1 MELKELIEK
10 YTLQDSKFMDLYG
23 IKIHYTDR
31 GNGDVILLLHG
42 VLSSLH
48 TFNNWA
54 NKLSESHRVIRVDLP
69 GFGLTG
75 PWTDNEYSI
84 NRYTEFIKKFM
95 DKLGINKFHIAGN
108 SLGGWIAWEFAVAM
122 EHRIDKMILINSAG
136 YLNQGKYPW
145 PFIIA
150 KTPVLNQI
158 FNFQLV
164 PKFVARKILKEV
176 IYDSRIISD
185 ELVNRYYDLA
195 KRKGNLKAFKTIANL
210 PFKQNTDALQNIST
224 PTLLLWGDNDAWISS
239 KDAESFKNDLQ
250 NAKVIIYKE
259 VGHIPMEEIPERSCK
274 DALDFLLQ

>member
-10 YTLQDSKFMDLYG
+10 YTLKDSKFMDLYG
-23 IKIHYTDR
+23 IKIHYTDQ
-31 GNGDVILLLHG
+31 GKGDVILLLHG

-48 TFNNWA
+48 TFDNWA
-54 NKLSESHRVIRVDLP
+54 NKLSENHRVIRVDLP

-95 DKLGINKFHIAGN
+95 DKLNINKFHIAGS

-136 YLNQGKYPW
+136 YINQGKYPW

-158 FNFQLV
+158 LNYQLV

-185 ELVNRYYDLA
+185 ELVNRYYDLSH
-195 KRKGNLKAFKTIANL
+195 RKGNLKAFKTIANL
-210 PFKQNTDALQNIST
+210 PFKQNTDALKKIST
-224 PTLLLWGDNDAWISS
+224 STLLLWGDKDSWISL
-239 KDAESFKNDLQ
+239 KDVDSFKNDLQ

-259 VGHIPMEEIPERSCK
+259 VGHIPMEEIPEKSCK

>member
-23 IKIHYTDR
+23 IKIHYTDQ

-84 NRYTEFIKKFM
+84 NRYTEFVKEFM
-95 DKLGINKFHIAGN
+95 DKLGINKFHIAGS

-185 ELVNRYYDLA
+185 ELVNRYYDLSQ
-195 KRKGNLKAFKTIANL
+195 RKGNMRAFKTIANL
-210 PFKQNTDALQNIST
+210 PFKQNTDALKKIST

-239 KDAESFKNDLQ
+239 KDVDSFKNDLQ
-250 NAKVIIYKE
+250 NAKAIIYKE
-259 VGHIPMEEIPERSCK
+259 VGHIPMEEIPEKSCK

>member
-1 MELKELIEK
+1 
-10 YTLQDSKFMDLYG
+10 MDLYG
-23 IKIHYTDR
+23 IKIHYTDK
-31 GNGDVILLLHG
+31 GKGDVILLLHG
-42 VLSSLH
+42 VFSSLH
-48 TFNNWA
+48 TFNNWT
-54 NKLSESHRVIRVDLP
+54 NKLSENHRVIRVDLP

-84 NRYTEFIKKFM
+84 NRYIEFIKEFM
-95 DKLGINKFHIAGN
+95 DKLDINKFHIAGS

-136 YLNQGKYPW
+136 YINQGKYPW

-150 KTPVLNQI
+150 KIPVLNQV

-164 PKFVARKILKEV
+164 PKFLARKILKEV
-176 IYDSRIISD
+176 IYDHRLISD
-185 ELVNRYYDLA
+185 ELANRYYNLA

-239 KDAESFKNDLQ
+239 KDAESFKSDLQ

>member
-10 YTLQDSKFMDLYG
+10 YTLPDSKFMDLYG
-23 IKIHYTDR
+23 IKIHYTDQ
-31 GNGDVILLLHG
+31 GKGDVILLLHG
-42 VLSSLH
+42 VFSSLH
-48 TFNNWA
+48 TFDNWA
-54 NKLSESHRVIRVDLP
+54 NKLSENHRVIRVDLP

-84 NRYTEFIKKFM
+84 NRYIEFIKEFM
-95 DKLGINKFHIAGN
+95 DKLDINKFHIAGS

-136 YLNQGKYPW
+136 YINQGKYPW

-150 KTPVLNQI
+150 KIPVLNQV

-164 PKFVARKILKEV
+164 PKFLARKILKEV
-176 IYDSRIISD
+176 IYDHRLISD
-185 ELVNRYYDLA
+185 ELANRYYNLA

-224 PTLLLWGDNDAWISS
+224 PTLLLSQGASIDASLTQ
-239 KDAESFKNDLQ
+239 A
-250 NAKVIIYKE
+250 
-259 VGHIPMEEIPERSCK
+259 
-274 DALDFLLQ
+274 

>member
-10 YTLQDSKFMDLYG
+10 YTLPDSKFMDLYG
-23 IKIHYTDR
+23 IKIHYTDK
-31 GNGDVILLLHG
+31 GKGDVILLLHG
-42 VLSSLH
+42 VFSSLH
-48 TFNNWA
+48 TFDNWA
-54 NKLSESHRVIRVDLP
+54 NKLSENHRVIRVDLP

-84 NRYTEFIKKFM
+84 NRYIEFIKEFM
-95 DKLGINKFHIAGN
+95 DELDINKFHIAGS
-108 SLGGWIAWEFAVAM
+108 SLGGWIAWEFAVEM

-136 YLNQGKYPW
+136 YINQGKYPW

-150 KTPVLNQI
+150 KIPVLNQV

-164 PKFVARKILKEV
+164 PKFLARKILKEV
-176 IYDSRIISD
+176 IYDHRLISD
-185 ELVNRYYDLA
+185 ELANRYYNLA

>member
-84 NRYTEFIKKFM
+84 NRYTEFVKEFM
-95 DKLGINKFHIAGN
+95 DKLGVNKFHIAGS

-239 KDAESFKNDLQ
+239 KDVDSFKNDLK
-250 NAKVIIYKE
+250 NAKAIIYKE
-259 VGHIPMEEIPERSCK
+259 VGHIPMEEIPEKSCN
-274 DALDFLLQ
+274 DALDFLLP

>member
-84 NRYTEFIKKFM
+84 NRYTEFVKEFM
-95 DKLGINKFHIAGN
+95 DKLGINKFHIAGS

-185 ELVNRYYDLA
+185 ELVNRYYDLSQ
-195 KRKGNLKAFKTIANL
+195 RKGNMRAFKTIANL
-210 PFKQNTDALQNIST
+210 PFKQNTDALKKIST

-239 KDAESFKNDLQ
+239 KDVDSFKNDLQ
-250 NAKVIIYKE
+250 NAKAIIYKE
-259 VGHIPMEEIPERSCK
+259 VGHIPMEEIPEKSCK